1 MKSSEEWLDNANVL
15 ILMNCTLNEGQ
26 DNKLY
31 MMYILPQLKKLS
43 FKKWRLYI
51 YIYIPGN
58 ISDYH

>member
-51 YIYIPGN
+51 YIPGN